1 MDATQIMTL
10 GLGLQSPWR
19 LKSQHMD
26 TSVSPHR
33 LDLHVEAERGTLY
46 PCPECGKACPAH
58 DFADK
63 TWRHLNFFQHYCYLH
78 ARVPRTRCPEHGV
91 KRIEVP
97 WARPGSDFT
106 LLFEQVA
113 MSLVKEM
120 PVLAVSRQ
128 LGISDTRLWRI
139 VHHYVGRMLGEI
151 DLSSVTT
158 VGVDETA
165 SRRGQRYV
173 TVFLDMQR
181 KKEPVLFA
189 VPGRGKATIK
199 AFSDFL
205 AKHGGNPDNVVE
217 VVCDMSQAFLS
228 GIDENLPNAHVTV
241 DWFHIVQTFTK
252 ALDKVRKQE
261 RREKGHPKAL
271 RWAVLKGLDN
281 NTLTAKQVAALQ
293 ELIADRGATAD
304 AWVIKEKLRWI
315 QKAQTPRG
323 ARWRITNYLNV
334 MREAVK
340 DQPLLKPM
348 AKALNTL
355 ERHAERVVRRWIS
368 DLTNARLEGMNGLFQ
383 AARSR
388 ARGYRNEANFI
399 AMIYLIGSPVGR
411 LFDQV
416 KPTSNYEEPSKR
428 SKH

>member
-1 MDATQIMTL
+1 MDGTQILTL
-10 GLGLQSPWR
+10 GLGLQAPWI
-19 LKSQHMD
+19 LKDQHLD

-33 LDLHVEAERGTLY
+33 LDLYVEAERGSLY
-46 PCPECGKACPAH
+46 SCPECGQACPAH

-63 TWRHLNFFQHYCYLH
+63 IWRHLNFFQHHCYLH

-106 LLFEQVA
+106 LLFEQAA

-128 LGISDTRLWRI
+128 LEISDKRLWRI
-139 VHHYVGRMLGEI
+139 VHHYVGRMLEQLN
-151 DLSSVTT
+151 LSNIAA

-181 KKEPVLFA
+181 KQEPVIFA
-189 VPGRGKATIK
+189 VPGHGKEAIE
-199 AFSDFL
+199 AFHAFL
-205 AKHGGNPDNVVE
+205 VAHGGDPDNVVE

-228 GIDENLPNAHVTV
+228 GVAEHLPMAEVTV

-252 ALDKVRKQE
+252 RLDEVRKKE
-261 RREKGHPKAL
+261 RREQGHPRSL
-271 RWAVLKGLDN
+271 RWALLKSLDN
-281 NTLTAKQVAALQ
+281 ENLTPKQLAALQ
-293 ELIADRGATAD
+293 ELVTDQSATAD
-304 AWVIKEKLRWI
+304 AWIIKEKLRWV
-315 QKAQTPRG
+315 QKASTPRA
-323 ARWRITNYLNV
+323 ARWRITNYLKV
-334 MREAVK
+334 TKAAVSEK
-340 DQPLLKPM
+340 PLLTPM
-348 AKALNTL
+348 GKALATL
-355 ERHAERVVRRWIS
+355 ERHADAVVRRWIS
-368 DLTNARLEGMNGLFQ
+368 GLTNARLEGMNGLFQ

-411 LFDQV
+411 LFDQA
-416 KPTSNYEEPSKR
+416 KST
-428 SKH
+428 

>member
-1 MDATQIMTL
+1 V
-10 GLGLQSPWR
+10 
-19 LKSQHMD
+19 LKDQHLN

-33 LDLHVEAERGTLY
+33 LDLTVEAERGSLY
-46 PCPECGKACPAH
+46 PCPECGNACPAH
-58 DFADK
+58 DFAEK
-63 TWRHLNFFQHYCYLH
+63 TWRHLNFFQHHCYLH
-78 ARVPRTRCPEHGV
+78 AHVPRTKCPEHGV

-106 LLFEQVA
+106 LLFEQAA

-128 LGISDTRLWRI
+128 LEISDKRLWRI
-139 VHHYVGRMLGEI
+139 VHHYVGQMLGEL
-151 DLSSVTT
+151 DLTGVTA

-181 KKEPVLFA
+181 QQEPVIFA
-189 VPGRGKATIK
+189 VPGHGKAAIT
-199 AFSDFL
+199 AFSGFL
-205 AKHGGNPDNVVE
+205 ADHGGNPDNVVE

-228 GIDENLPNAHVTV
+228 GVAKDLPSAEVTV

-252 ALDKVRKQE
+252 ALDEVRKKE
-261 RREKGHPKAL
+261 RREKRHPKAL
-271 RWAVLKGLDN
+271 RWAVLKNPDN
-281 NTLTAKQVAALQ
+281 GNLTAKQIAALQ
-293 ELIADRGATAD
+293 ELVADQGATGD

-315 QKAQTPRG
+315 RKAATPRA

-334 MREAVK
+334 MREAVTG
-340 DQPLLKPM
+340 QALLQPM
-348 AKALNTL
+348 AKALATL
-355 ERHAERVVRRWIS
+355 ERHAEQVVRRWIS
-368 DLTNARLEGMNGLFQ
+368 GLTNARLEGMNGLFQ

-388 ARGYRNEANFI
+388 ARGYRNATNFI

-411 LFDQV
+411 LLDQA
-416 KPTSNYEEPSKR
+416 KST
-428 SKH
+428 

>member
-1 MDATQIMTL
+1 MDGTQILTL
-10 GLGLQSPWR
+10 GLGLEAPWI
-19 LKSQHMD
+19 LKDQHLD

-33 LDLHVEAERGTLY
+33 LDLYVEAERGSLY

-63 TWRHLNFFQHYCYLH
+63 TWRHLNFFQHHCYLH
-78 ARVPRTRCPEHGV
+78 ARVPRTKCPEHGV

-106 LLFEQVA
+106 LLFEQAA

-128 LGISDTRLWRI
+128 LEISDKRLWRI
-139 VHHYVGRMLGEI
+139 VHHYVGRMLGDL

-165 SRRGQRYV
+165 SRRGHRYV

-181 KKEPVLFA
+181 KQEPVLFA
-189 VPGRGKATIK
+189 VPGHGKAAIK
-199 AFSDFL
+199 AFSAFL
-205 AKHGGNPDNVVE
+205 AEHGGNTDNVVE

-228 GIDENLPNAHVTV
+228 GVAEHLPRAEVTV

-252 ALDKVRKQE
+252 RLDEVRKKE
-261 RREKGHPKAL
+261 RREQGHPKSL
-271 RWAVLKGLDN
+271 RWALLKSLDN
-281 NTLTAKQVAALQ
+281 ENLTPKQLAALQ
-293 ELIADRGATAD
+293 ELVADQSATAD

-315 QKAQTPRG
+315 QKAPTPRA
-323 ARWRITNYLNV
+323 ARWRITNYLKV
-334 MREAVK
+334 MKAAVSEK
-340 DQPLLKPM
+340 PLLKPM
-348 AKALNTL
+348 GKALATL
-355 ERHAERVVRRWIS
+355 ERHADAVVRRWIS
-368 DLTNARLEGMNGLFQ
+368 GLTNARLEGMNGLFQ

-411 LFDQV
+411 LLDQA
-416 KPTSNYEEPSKR
+416 KST
-428 SKH
+428 

>member
-1 MDATQIMTL
+1 MDGTQILTL
-10 GLGLQSPWR
+10 GLGLEAPWV
-19 LKSQHMD
+19 LKDQHLD
-26 TSVSPHR
+26 TAVSPHR
-33 LDLHVEAERGTLY
+33 LDLYVEAERGSLY

-58 DFADK
+58 DFADR
-63 TWRHLNFFQHYCYLH
+63 TWRHLNFFQHHCYLH
-78 ARVPRTRCPEHGV
+78 ARVPRTKCPEHGV

-106 LLFEQVA
+106 LLFEQAA

-128 LGISDTRLWRI
+128 LEISDKRLWRI
-139 VHHYVGRMLGEI
+139 VHHYVGRMLGEL
-151 DLSSVTT
+151 DLSSVAT

-165 SRRGQRYV
+165 SRRGHRYV

-181 KKEPVLFA
+181 QQEPVLFA
-189 VPGRGKATIK
+189 VPGHGKDAIK
-199 AFSDFL
+199 AFSAFL
-205 AKHGGNPDNVVE
+205 AEHGGDPDNVVE

-228 GIDENLPNAHVTV
+228 GVAENLPNAEVTV

-252 ALDKVRKQE
+252 ALDEVRKKE

-271 RWAVLKGLDN
+271 RWAVLKSLDN
-281 NTLTAKQVAALQ
+281 ENMTAKQIAALQ
-293 ELIADRGATAD
+293 ELVADQGATAD

-315 QKAQTPRG
+315 QKAPTPRA
-323 ARWRITNYLNV
+323 ARWRITNYLRV
-334 MREAVK
+334 MREAVT

-348 AKALNTL
+348 AKALTTL
-355 ERHAERVVRRWIS
+355 ERHAEQVVRRWIS
-368 DLTNARLEGMNGLFQ
+368 GLTNARLEGMNGLFQ

-411 LFDQV
+411 LLD
-416 KPTSNYEEPSKR
+416 
-428 SKH
+428 

>member
-1 MDATQIMTL
+1 MDGTQILTL
-10 GLGLQSPWR
+10 GLGLEAPWI
-19 LKSQHMD
+19 LKDQHLD
-26 TSVSPHR
+26 TAVSPHR
-33 LDLHVEAERGTLY
+33 LDLYVEAERGSLY
-46 PCPECGKACPAH
+46 PCPDCGKACPAH

-63 TWRHLNFFQHYCYLH
+63 TWRHLNFFQHHCYLH
-78 ARVPRTRCPEHGV
+78 ARVPRTKCPEHGV

-106 LLFEQVA
+106 LLFEQAA

-128 LGISDTRLWRI
+128 LEISDKRLWRI
-139 VHHYVGRMLGEI
+139 VHHYVGRMLGEL
-151 DLSSVTT
+151 DLSNVAT

-181 KKEPVLFA
+181 KQEPVIFA
-189 VPGRGKATIK
+189 VPGHGKDTIK
-199 AFSDFL
+199 AFSAFL
-205 AKHGGNPDNVVE
+205 AAHGGDPDNVVE

-228 GIDENLPNAHVTV
+228 GVAEHLPRAEVTV

-252 ALDKVRKQE
+252 RLDEVRKKE
-261 RREKGHPKAL
+261 RREQGHPKSL
-271 RWAVLKGLDN
+271 RWALLKSLEN
-281 NTLTAKQVAALQ
+281 ENLTPKQLAALQ
-293 ELIADRGATAD
+293 ELVADQSATSD

-315 QKAQTPRG
+315 QKAPTPRA
-323 ARWRITNYLNV
+323 ARWRITNYLKV
-334 MREAVK
+334 MKAAVSEK
-340 DQPLLKPM
+340 PLLKPM
-348 AKALNTL
+348 GKALETL
-355 ERHAERVVRRWIS
+355 ERHTDAVVRRWIS
-368 DLTNARLEGMNGLFQ
+368 GLTNARLEGMNGLFQ

-411 LFDQV
+411 LFDQA
-416 KPTSNYEEPSKR
+416 KST
-428 SKH
+428 

>member
-1 MDATQIMTL
+1 MDGTQILTL
-10 GLGLQSPWR
+10 GLGLEAPWI
-19 LKSQHMD
+19 LKDQHLD

-33 LDLHVEAERGTLY
+33 LDLYVEAERGSLY
-46 PCPECGKACPAH
+46 PCPDCGKACPAH

-63 TWRHLNFFQHYCYLH
+63 TWRHLNFFQHHCYLH
-78 ARVPRTRCPEHGV
+78 ARVPRTKCPEHGV

-106 LLFEQVA
+106 LLFEQAA

-128 LGISDTRLWRI
+128 LEISDKRLWRI
-139 VHHYVGRMLGEI
+139 VHYYVGRMLGEL
-151 DLSSVTT
+151 DLSNVAT

-181 KKEPVLFA
+181 KQEPVIFA
-189 VPGRGKATIK
+189 VPGHGKDAIE
-199 AFSDFL
+199 AFSAFL
-205 AKHGGNPDNVVE
+205 SAHGGDPDNVVE

-228 GIDENLPNAHVTV
+228 GVAEHLPRAEVTV

-252 ALDKVRKQE
+252 RLDEVRKKE
-261 RREKGHPKAL
+261 RREQGHPKSL
-271 RWAVLKGLDN
+271 RWALLKSLDN
-281 NTLTAKQVAALQ
+281 ENLTPKQLAALQ
-293 ELIADRGATAD
+293 ELVADQSATSD

-315 QKAQTPRG
+315 QKAPTPRA
-323 ARWRITNYLNV
+323 ARWRITNYLKV
-334 MREAVK
+334 MKAAVAEK
-340 DQPLLKPM
+340 PLLKPM
-348 AKALNTL
+348 GKALATL
-355 ERHAERVVRRWIS
+355 ERHADAVVRRWLS
-368 DLTNARLEGMNGLFQ
+368 GLTNARLEGMNGLFQ

-399 AMIYLIGSPVGR
+399 AMIYLIGSPAGR
-411 LFDQV
+411 LFDQA
-416 KPTSNYEEPSKR
+416 KST
-428 SKH
+428 

>member
-1 MDATQIMTL
+1 MDGTQILTL
-10 GLGLQSPWR
+10 GLGLQAPWT
-19 LKSQHMD
+19 LKDQHLDM
-26 TSVSPHR
+26 SVSPHR
-33 LDLHVEAERGTLY
+33 LDLYVEAERGSLY

-63 TWRHLNFFQHYCYLH
+63 TWRHLNFFQHHRYLH
-78 ARVPRTRCPEHGV
+78 ARVPRTKCPEHGV

-106 LLFEQVA
+106 LLFEQAA

-128 LGISDTRLWRI
+128 LEISDKRLWRI
-139 VHHYVGRMLGEI
+139 VHHYVGRMLGEL
-151 DLSSVTT
+151 DLSRVAT

-181 KKEPVLFA
+181 KQEPVIFA
-189 VPGRGKATIK
+189 VPGHGKDAIQ

-205 AKHGGNPDNVVE
+205 VEHGGDPDNVVE

-228 GIDENLPNAHVTV
+228 GIAENLPSAEVTV

-252 ALDKVRKQE
+252 ALDEVRKKE

-271 RWAVLKGLDN
+271 RWAVLKSLDN
-281 NTLTAKQVAALQ
+281 HNLTAKQLTALQ
-293 ELIADRGATAD
+293 ELVADRGATAD

-315 QKAQTPRG
+315 QKAPTPRA
-323 ARWRITNYLNV
+323 ARWRITNYLKV
-334 MREAVK
+334 MRKAVVG
-340 DQPLLKPM
+340 QVLLQPM
-348 AKALNTL
+348 AKALTTL
-355 ERHAERVVRRWIS
+355 GRHAEAVVRRWTS
-368 DLTNARLEGMNGLFQ
+368 GLTNARLEGMNGLFQ
-383 AARSR
+383 AARSL

-411 LFDQV
+411 LLDQF
-416 KPTSNYEEPSKR
+416 KST
-428 SKH
+428 